1 MQLALVRYK
10 GRKRVGV
17 LTGNELQLLPRPK
30 QDGLRLHEILHSK
43 NPTKAVHKLLSKSK
57 TVNTNE
63 VEWLPPIYRQEVW
76 AAGVTY
82 QRSQTARKEESKG
95 AGRYYDLV
103 YKADR
108 PELFFK
114 ANPHRV
120 VGHHQAIRIRGDSNW
135 NIPEPELTLVLNPD
149 LNIVGYTIGN
159 DVSSRSIEGENPLYL
174 PQAKTYLGSCALGP
188 VITLAEEA
196 INPKNW
202 NINLNVIRD
211 GNVIYEGVT
220 AVSKMARELTD
231 LVNWLGRENQFPD
244 GCFFLT
250 GTGVVP
256 DKDFTLLPGDIVN
269 IEIDQLGKLTN
280 IVSL

>member
-10 GRKRVGV
+10 SRKRVGV
-17 LTGNELQLLPRPK
+17 LTGNELQLLPRSK
-30 QDGLRLHEILHSK
+30 QGGLKLHEILHSR
-43 NPTKAVHKLLSKSK
+43 NPAKTVRKLLSKSK
-57 TVNTNE
+57 TVDIGK
-63 VEWLPPIYRQEVW
+63 VDWLPPIYHQEVW

-82 QRSQTARKEESKG
+82 QRSQTARKEESQG
-95 AGRYYDLV
+95 AGKYYDAV
-103 YKADR
+103 YRAER

-114 ANPHRV
+114 GSAHRV
-120 VGHHQAIRIRGDSNW
+120 VGHQQAIRIRGDSQW
-135 NIPEPELTLVLNPD
+135 NVPEPELTLVLNPE

-188 VITLAEEA
+188 VITLADETL
-196 INPKNW
+196 NPKDW
-202 NINLNVIRD
+202 NITINIVRD
-211 GNVIYEGVT
+211 GNICFEGAT
-220 AVSKMARELTD
+220 AVSKMARELID
-231 LVNWLGRENQFPD
+231 LVNWLGRENLFPE

-256 DKDFTLLPGDIVN
+256 DKDFTLLAGDIVN

-280 IVSL
+280 IVSA

>member
-30 QDGLRLHEILHSK
+30 QDGQRLHEILHSK
-43 NPTKAVHKLLSKSK
+43 SPAKTVQKLLGKSK
-57 TVNTNE
+57 TVNINE
-63 VEWLPPIYRQEVW
+63 IEWLPPIYRQEVW

-82 QRSQTARKEESKG
+82 KRSQTARKEESKG
-95 AGRYYDLV
+95 AGKYYDLV

-114 ANPHRV
+114 ASPHRV
-120 VGHHQAIRIRGDSNW
+120 VGHHQPIRIRGDSTW
-135 NIPEPELTLVLNPD
+135 NIPEPELTLVLNPE

-174 PQAKTYLGSCALGP
+174 PQAKTYTGCCAIGP
-188 VITLAEEA
+188 VITLAEEELQ
-196 INPKNW
+196 PKDW
-202 NINLNVIRD
+202 NIKLTVIRD
-211 GNVIYEGVT
+211 GNTMFDGATSI
-220 AVSKMARELTD
+220 SKMARELPD
-231 LVNWLGRENQFPD
+231 LVNWLGRENQFPN

-256 DKDFTLLPGDIVN
+256 EKDFTLLPGDIVN

>member
-30 QDGLRLHEILHSK
+30 QEGLRLHEILHSK

-82 QRSQTARKEESKG
+82 KRSQTARKEESKG
-95 AGRYYDLV
+95 AGKYYDLV

-120 VGHHQAIRIRGDSNW
+120 VGHHRGKHGLFELLQ
-135 NIPEPELTLVLNPD
+135 EPSWLSCGLHHAVRLQSLPPA
-149 LNIVGYTIGN
+149 
-159 DVSSRSIEGENPLYL
+159 SS
-174 PQAKTYLGSCALGP
+174 TC
-188 VITLAEEA
+188 
-196 INPKNW
+196 
-202 NINLNVIRD
+202 
-211 GNVIYEGVT
+211 
-220 AVSKMARELTD
+220 
-231 LVNWLGRENQFPD
+231 
-244 GCFFLT
+244 
-250 GTGVVP
+250 
-256 DKDFTLLPGDIVN
+256 
-269 IEIDQLGKLTN
+269 
-280 IVSL
+280 